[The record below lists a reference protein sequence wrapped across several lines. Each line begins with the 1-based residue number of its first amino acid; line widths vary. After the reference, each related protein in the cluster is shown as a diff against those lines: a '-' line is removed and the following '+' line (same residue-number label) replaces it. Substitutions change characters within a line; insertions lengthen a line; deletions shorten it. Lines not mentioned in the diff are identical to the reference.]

1 MDVST
6 QYVPEIKR
14 LLKEKNAVLLAHYYQ
29 ESEIQDLAD
38 FVGDSLAL
46 AKAAERTNADII
58 VFAGVHF
65 MAETVKIINP
75 DKKVIVPDLD
85 ASCSLSETCTPENFK
100 NFIELHPGHTVV
112 TYINTSIGVKVLSD
126 IVCTSS
132 NAEKVIQSI
141 PIDKPILFGPDK
153 NLGKYLMEKTGRKM
167 VLWDGSCIVHE
178 AFALDKILKI
188 CKDHPEAKIIAHPE
202 SDASILQISSFVGST
217 SALINFA
224 NKDSS
229 ETYIVATEAGILHKM
244 KALLPNKNLI
254 PAPIR
259 EDNECA
265 CGECSYMKLNT
276 LEKLYQCIKNEAPI
290 IELSDQIRLKA
301 LKPIERMLEI
311 SP

>member
-188 CKDHPEAKIIAHPE
+188 CKDHPEAKIIAHPH
-202 SDASILQISSFVGST
+202 
-217 SALINFA
+217 
-224 NKDSS
+224 
-229 ETYIVATEAGILHKM
+229 Y
-244 KALLPNKNLI
+244 NL
-254 PAPIR
+254 
-259 EDNECA
+259 
-265 CGECSYMKLNT
+265 
-276 LEKLYQCIKNEAPI
+276 
-290 IELSDQIRLKA
+290 
-301 LKPIERMLEI
+301 
-311 SP
+311 